1 VSAKPHDEE
10 IVTCIC
16 IVSRHLLRFMIRVK
30 KCRALDSMSTS
41 LALLIRTSCAIKF
54 PYRSACKG
62 RSDRRTF
69 SQKYPMA
76 AGPRLFLREL
86 GECDGINSTRTKRRG
101 VGTYLVSLFLLFFGL
116 GHSNRRL
123 SLFHFILQTTPP
135 PLARTCTSCE
145 KKTSILLDTKIGPT
159 C

>member
-1 VSAKPHDEE
+1 MSAKPHDEE
-10 IVTCIC
+10 IVTCTC

-86 GECDGINSTRTKRRG
+86 GECDGVNWTRTKRRG
-101 VGTYLVSLFLLFFGL
+101 VGTYLVSLFLAF
-116 GHSNRRL
+116 
-123 SLFHFILQTTPP
+123 SLILWTGPQQPSP
-135 PLARTCTSCE
+135 VSFPFYSPNNPSPLWLEPAHRVKRKQAFC
-145 KKTSILLDTKIGPT
+145 
-159 C
+159 